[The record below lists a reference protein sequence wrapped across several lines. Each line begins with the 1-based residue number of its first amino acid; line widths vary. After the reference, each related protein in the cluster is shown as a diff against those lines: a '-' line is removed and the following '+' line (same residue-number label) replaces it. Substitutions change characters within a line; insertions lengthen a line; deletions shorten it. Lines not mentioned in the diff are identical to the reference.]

1 MGLFSRDPDDD
12 DDDAG
17 DGTRFW
23 EERGFVAAAIVIGAV
38 LVCLLVW
45 FFLRGD
51 SGTPTTAS
59 SVTPTNVIPTEQSTE
74 QASEEPSVPPATPTE
89 VPIPGSTTTPT
100 TPPPLNSATGGC
112 RNRHPDQREPVA
124 APPAVS
130 WQFAGDLLIP
140 LQAAGGPATTSPSG
154 VHSCFAHSQ
163 TGAVLAT
170 MVLLGQVANR
180 SMTEEVLRTRCLPGP
195 GQTQAL
201 ADFRTP
207 ATTPSEK
214 TQVQF
219 AGFKIL
225 DYESDRAI
233 LQIAVQLNHQSY
245 GSLPVTM
252 KWSGGDW
259 KAVLRANGS
268 FNGTVAP
275 DVLSSLDGYVRF
287 QAAA

>member
-1 MGLFSRDPDDD
+1 MALFGRDPDDD

-23 EERGFVAAAIVIGAV
+23 EERGFVAATIVIGAV

-45 FFLRGD
+45 FFLRGG
-51 SGTPTTAS
+51 SGTPAS
-59 SVTPTNVIPTEQSTE
+59 APTVTPTNVIPTERS
-74 QASEEPSVPPATPTE
+74 SEEPSVPPATPTG
-89 VPIPGSTTTPT
+89 VPLPGGTTTPT

-112 RNRHPDQREPVA
+112 RNKHPDQAEPVV
-124 APPAVS
+124 APPAVT
-130 WQFAGDLLIP
+130 WQFEGDLLIP
-140 LQAAGGPATTSPSG
+140 LQAAGGPATTSASG
-154 VHSCFAHSQ
+154 VRSCFAHSQ
-163 TGAVLAT
+163 TGVVLAT
-170 MVLLGQVANR
+170 MVLLGQIVNR
-180 SMTEEVLRTRCLPGP
+180 SLTEQVLLTRCLPGP

-201 ADFRTP
+201 ADLRAPATP
-207 ATTPSEK
+207 ATK
-214 TQVQF
+214 AQVQF

-225 DYESDRAI
+225 DYEPTKAI

-252 KWSGGDW
+252 KWVGGDW
-259 KAVLRANGS
+259 KAALKADGS

-287 QAAA
+287 AGAA